1 MFKCLKRF
9 LKKPKLVRVQ
19 GSQSYFKVANKSE
32 YEGLNKV
39 QVVTKAC
46 KEFEEFSMTFTSN
59 MIVKYLD
66 GVLDYQSVYR
76 AMHYLTKKGVLRKVT
91 ILKSKFEIE
100 SHKLFYALNKY
111 KND

>member
-9 LKKPKLVRVQ
+9 FKKPKLVKVQ
-19 GSQSYFKVANKSE
+19 GSQSYFGVAKKSE

-39 QVVTKAC
+39 QIVTKAC

-59 MIVKYLD
+59 MILKYLD
-66 GVLDYQSVYR
+66 GVIDYQSVYR
-76 AMHYLTKKGVLRKVT
+76 TMHYLTKRGVLRKVN
-91 ILKSKFEIE
+91 ILSSKFDIE
-100 SHKLFYALNKY
+100 KLKLFYALNKN